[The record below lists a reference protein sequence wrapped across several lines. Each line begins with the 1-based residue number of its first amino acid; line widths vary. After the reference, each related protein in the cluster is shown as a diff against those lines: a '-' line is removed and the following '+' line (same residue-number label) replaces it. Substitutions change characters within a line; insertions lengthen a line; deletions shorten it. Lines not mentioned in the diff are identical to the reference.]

1 MSKATPSA
9 ATTAPHANPHAPH
22 SIPHGPHTNP
32 HTVPHAVPHAVPGP
46 EATVV
51 VLMHDGFYS
60 CGTGAGRSNKAFLQV
75 LTGLL
80 HPSVRLVVMPV
91 HLSRASAEYNAD
103 WHQEMRH
110 LVAQVGG
117 RMLPVDNGTAG
128 MVRFGGL
135 GAFEHACASA
145 AALIRQ
151 RVLPSSGPLLITAF
165 DCPFYGLA
173 AELVPHMR
181 PRLRPEL
188 VIVARATAA
197 LHTPDDTQR
206 VAWERAG
213 LQQTIAAGGR
223 VAAISAHM
231 RAHLADA
238 YQLPDTAL
246 RDLPNGLTSDDWR
259 HIAPPDTRLLP
270 QQAHPGFV
278 LAMGRAVPY
287 KGFDDLLD
295 ALAILKTRDVAVPH
309 TLLAA
314 VTDTPGLTPYQRH
327 LAERIAEQDLDV
339 TLLPRFDPGL
349 RSLLTHPALAAVVV
363 PSRAEPFG
371 RIPLEAF
378 VAGAAPVVATTAGGL
393 AELVTTGAG
402 YTASAADPPAL
413 AVALHDALT
422 ITTTDRVRLRAAGRR
437 AAARYNYQQTVR
449 DFLIRTAPW
458 TIGQAPRPPDAPA
471 LEAGPRQAEPE
482 PL

>member
-1 MSKATPSA
+1 MSTATPSA
-9 ATTAPHANPHAPH
+9 ATTPRTDPRTV
-22 SIPHGPHTNP
+22 SGP
-32 HTVPHAVPHAVPGP
+32 G
-46 EATVV
+46 ATVV

-75 LTGLL
+75 LLGLL
-80 HPSVRLVVMPV
+80 HPSVRLVVMPI
-91 HLSRASAEYNAD
+91 HLSPASAEYNAD
-103 WHQEMRH
+103 WHQEMRQ
-110 LVAQVGG
+110 LVAQAGG
-117 RMLPVDNGTAG
+117 RVLPVENGTAG

-135 GAFEHACASA
+135 GAFEHASACA
-145 AALIRQ
+145 AALIRH
-151 RVLPSSGPLLITAF
+151 RLLPDSGPLLITAF

-173 AELVPHMR
+173 AELAPHLH
-181 PRLRPEL
+181 PRTRPEL
-188 VIVARATAA
+188 VVVARATAA

-238 YQLPDTAL
+238 YQLPDIAL
-246 RDLPNGLTSDDWR
+246 LDLPNGLTSDDWR

-270 QQAHPGFV
+270 PKAHPGFV

-287 KGFDDLLD
+287 KGFEDLLD
-295 ALAILKTRDVAVPH
+295 ALAILKTCDIAVPH

-327 LAERIAEQDLDV
+327 LAERITEQDLDV
-339 TLLPRFDPGL
+339 TLLARFDPGL
-349 RSLLTHPALAAVVV
+349 RSLLVHPALAAVVV

-402 YTASAADPPAL
+402 FTAPAADPPAL
-413 AVALHDALT
+413 AGALHDALT
-422 ITTTDRVRLRAAGRR
+422 ITTTDRARLRAAGRR
-437 AAARYNYQQTVR
+437 VAARYNYEQTVR

-458 TIGQAPRPPDAPA
+458 TIGQTPGPPTAAALGAGARPG
-471 LEAGPRQAEPE
+471 EAEPT
-482 PL
+482 